1 MGHVPPSGVRAA
13 HEDGGHRMKKGLVLL
28 AMCLSLGLPSMSLAV
43 TINFD
48 DVAGSFVDITNRY
61 AGLGVTLNAI
71 ANPFPLAGPFPAP
84 VTLPPILGGATTWIE
99 GFVGAISPPQVG
111 VAAPTPETGQGGNG
125 GILISFAFDV
135 TSVSLVGNDAGFT
148 GGQDDESVTLTAYDA
163 LGNRI
168 GQVFSNL
175 NLPPGVV
182 DQTPATI
189 SLPGIRF
196 VAFNYTDT
204 QFGFYAIDDLVFT
217 RADQRVPEP
226 AALLLL
232 GLGLAGLAGAAWM
245 RRARRDDSPRAETRA
260 AETCRKSLRFDPGRS
275 GPLRIS

>member
-1 MGHVPPSGVRAA
+1 
-13 HEDGGHRMKKGLVLL
+13 MKKGLVLL
-28 AMCLSLGLPSMSLAV
+28 AMCLCLGLPSTSLAV

-61 AGLGVTLNAI
+61 AGSGVTLNAI

-99 GFVGAISPPQVG
+99 GFVGAISPPQVA
-111 VAAPTPETGQGGNG
+111 VAAPTPDTGQGGNG

-175 NLPPGVV
+175 NLLPGVV

-217 RADQRVPEP
+217 PADQRVPEP
-226 AALLLL
+226 ATLLLL
-232 GLGLAGLAGAAWM
+232 GLGLAGLAGAAW
-245 RRARRDDSPRAETRA
+245 TRPGWPGRLPSRGN
-260 AETCRKSLRFDPGRS
+260 EGGRNLSEKLMVRSGRS